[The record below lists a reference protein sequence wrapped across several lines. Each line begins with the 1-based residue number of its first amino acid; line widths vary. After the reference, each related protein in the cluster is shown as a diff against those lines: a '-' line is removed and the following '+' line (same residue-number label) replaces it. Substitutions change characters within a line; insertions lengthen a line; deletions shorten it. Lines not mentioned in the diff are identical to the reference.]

1 MTEAMRSMVY
11 QSCNRR
17 VVLRGA
23 AALAA
28 MAIGGARTARPAG
41 AQQGAEEADLAA
53 VKAYAVDQAARMKE
67 GTAALYQTAQA
78 YFDLATAVEF
88 DYEAAWAAQ
97 PAELTELLAAGKTH
111 WLTASTHYEL
121 NEGLVAGVPSLSY
134 YDVWIDAGPSAE
146 EDPAAALDWT
156 LELPDGTKLDK
167 PGNFFHNLTEPA
179 IWGTDEA
186 FVGLRVDLDGDGAS
200 GLGES
205 LPEANLF
212 LGAAQGLDEA
222 TTELQQAIDEW
233 QPTLEDAFAALVTM
247 IPTMSEYFEQWK
259 NSAYVAGETST
270 EAAFVATSRLFD
282 VNGIIHG
289 LDLTYDEIGPAVA
302 AVDPGLHQL
311 IQAGF
316 DDLVGFVEE
325 LYAQEQAG
333 TRFAPEEAELFGSE
347 AQERATRLVGR
358 VSQAVALL
366 GLQV

>member
-1 MTEAMRSMVY
+1 MIDRTW
-11 QSCNRR
+11 NRR
-17 VVLRGA
+17 AFIGGVATVAA
-23 AALAA
+23 AALA
-28 MAIGGARTARPAG
+28 GQRAG
-41 AQQGAEEADLAA
+41 AAQAVDGEADLAA
-53 VKAYAVDQAARMKE
+53 IKAYVVDQAKQMKE
-67 GTAALYQTAQA
+67 GTVALRQTAQA
-78 YFDLATAVEF
+78 YYDLANAAAF
-88 DYEAAWAAQ
+88 DYAALWSERQ
-97 PAELTELLAAGKTH
+97 GQLTEILANAKAQ

-121 NEGLVAGVPSLSY
+121 NEGLIAGVPSLSY
-134 YDVWIDAGPSAE
+134 YDVWIDAGPSAG
-146 EDPAAALDWT
+146 EDPAGALDWT
-156 LELPDGTKLDK
+156 LELPDGTKLEK

-186 FVGLRVDLDGDGAS
+186 FVGLRVDLNDDEES

-222 TTELQQAIDEW
+222 TAEMQQAIDQW

-259 NSAYVAGETST
+259 NSAYVAGEAST

-289 LDLTYDEIGPAVA
+289 LDLTYDEIGVTVET
-302 AVDPGLHQL
+302 VDASLHKL
-311 IQAGF
+311 IETGF
-316 DDLVGFVEE
+316 DDLVGFVED

-333 TRFAPEEAELFGSE
+333 TRFAAEEAELYGSE